1 MNIQHDYLV
10 ENEHFISILPRP
22 RNTLD
27 CFRHKSMFD
36 IVYGR
41 ASSLHLRDFS
51 ERLLI
56 HADDSLI
63 LNILI
68 YDAVV
73 CIKKRTIFCFI

>member
-1 MNIQHDYLV
+1 MNIQYDYLV

-36 IVYGR
+36 IVLRTMYGR

-63 LNILI
+63 LNLLF
-68 YDAVV
+68 YRV
-73 CIKKRTIFCFI
+73 